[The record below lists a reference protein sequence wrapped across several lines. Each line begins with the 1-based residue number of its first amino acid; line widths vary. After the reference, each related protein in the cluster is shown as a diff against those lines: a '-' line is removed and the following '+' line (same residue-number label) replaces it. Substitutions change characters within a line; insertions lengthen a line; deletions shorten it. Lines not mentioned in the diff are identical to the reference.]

1 MSNYAVTPDGRY
13 FVVKGRLWRCSDPSL
28 SEDERGRLVK
38 ELMNARRAVKK
49 SKSSGDATE
58 LRVAREPGLQPKNG
72 CKYALRRLVCLA
84 RRSMSRFVSATTGL
98 RSHSQAGDSTGLLL
112 LVTKPRTLSFSVAD
126 PDRGLQRPN
135 L

>member
-38 ELMNARRAVKK
+38 ELMNARRTVKK

-58 LRVAREPGLQPKNG
+58 LRVARELVNDAKVKLGEREAPWWKDGSPDYNRKMVVNTP
-72 CKYALRRLVCLA
+72 YADWYASLDDQC
-84 RRSMSRFVSATTGL
+84 
-98 RSHSQAGDSTGLLL
+98 
-112 LVTKPRTLSFSVAD
+112 
-126 PDRGLQRPN
+126 
-135 L
+135 

>member
-1 MSNYAVTPDGRY
+1 MSNYAVTSDGRY

-58 LRVAREPGLQPKNG
+58 LRVARE
-72 CKYALRRLVCLA
+72 LVNDAKVKLVNEGRHGGRTVA
-84 RRSMSRFVSATTGL
+84 RTTTEKWL
-98 RSHSQAGDSTGLLL
+98 
-112 LVTKPRTLSFSVAD
+112 
-126 PDRGLQRPN
+126 
-135 L
+135 